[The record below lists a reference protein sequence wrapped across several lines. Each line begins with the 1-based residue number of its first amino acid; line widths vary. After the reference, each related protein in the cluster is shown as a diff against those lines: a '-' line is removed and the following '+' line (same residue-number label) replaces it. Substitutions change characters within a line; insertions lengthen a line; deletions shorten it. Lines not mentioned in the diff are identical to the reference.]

1 MYFST
6 KSKTSILL
14 AAIVVAAGTLIQ
26 VSAYTGG
33 KISIKLNN
41 TQFTRLTDTGNYQ
54 IKVFVDYSVTDPAL
68 IGQKINAV
76 MKVYSS
82 DGSLLKTTSFP
93 GGFPVNRTGGT
104 YLLTSIPI
112 SPGPKYYNGNCI
124 HRCEQD
130 KSVVKSRQD
139 NTSYD
144 GSYKILRDYTN
155 TYRLMST
162 SNLRCLTSCSEMT

>member
-14 AAIVVAAGTLIQ
+14 AAIIVAAGTLIQ

-33 KISIKLNN
+33 EISIKLNN
-41 TQFTRLTDTGNYQ
+41 TQFTRLNDTGNYQ

-112 SPGPKYYNGNCI
+112 SPAQNITTETVFTDMNKTNLLSNPVKTTPHMTDLI
-124 HRCEQD
+124 
-130 KSVVKSRQD
+130 KSSEI
-139 NTSYD
+139 TP
-144 GSYKILRDYTN
+144 T
-155 TYRLMST
+155 
-162 SNLRCLTSCSEMT
+162 LTD

>member
-14 AAIVVAAGTLIQ
+14 AVIIVAAGTLIQ

-33 KISIKLNN
+33 EISIKLNN
-41 TQFTRLTDTGNYQ
+41 TQFTRINDTGNYQ

-93 GGFPVNRTGGT
+93 GGFPVNRTGST
-104 YLLTSIPI
+104 YLLTSIPV
-112 SPGPKYYNGNCI
+112 SPAQNITTETVFTDLNKTNLLSNPVKTTPHVTDLI
-124 HRCEQD
+124 
-130 KSVVKSRQD
+130 KSSEI
-139 NTSYD
+139 TP
-144 GSYKILRDYTN
+144 T
-155 TYRLMST
+155 
-162 SNLRCLTSCSEMT
+162 LTD

>member
-14 AAIVVAAGTLIQ
+14 AAIIVAAGTLIQ

-33 KISIKLNN
+33 EISIKLNN
-41 TQFTRLTDTGNYQ
+41 TQFTRLNDTGNYQ

-82 DGSLLKTTSFP
+82 DGSLLKTTSFL

-112 SPGPKYYNGNCI
+112 SPAQNITTETVFTDLNKTNLLSNPVKTI
-124 HRCEQD
+124 PHMTD
-130 KSVVKSRQD
+130 LIKSSEI
-139 NTSYD
+139 TP
-144 GSYKILRDYTN
+144 T
-155 TYRLMST
+155 
-162 SNLRCLTSCSEMT
+162 LTD

>member
-14 AAIVVAAGTLIQ
+14 AAIIVAAGTLIQ

-33 KISIKLNN
+33 EISIKLNN
-41 TQFTRLTDTGNYQ
+41 TQFTRLNDTGNYQ
-54 IKVFVDYSVTDPAL
+54 IKVFVDYSATDPAL

-112 SPGPKYYNGNCI
+112 SPAQNITTETVFTDMNKTNLLSNPVKTTPHMTDLI
-124 HRCEQD
+124 
-130 KSVVKSRQD
+130 KSSEI
-139 NTSYD
+139 TP
-144 GSYKILRDYTN
+144 T
-155 TYRLMST
+155 
-162 SNLRCLTSCSEMT
+162 LTD

>member
-14 AAIVVAAGTLIQ
+14 AVIIVAAGTLIQ

-33 KISIKLNN
+33 EISIKLNN
-41 TQFTRLTDTGNYQ
+41 TQFTRLNDTGNYQ

-93 GGFPVNRTGGT
+93 GGFPVNKTGST
-104 YLLTSIPI
+104 YLLTSIPV
-112 SPGPKYYNGNCI
+112 SPAQNITTETVFTDLNKTNLLSNPVKTTPHMTDLI
-124 HRCEQD
+124 
-130 KSVVKSRQD
+130 KSSEI
-139 NTSYD
+139 TP
-144 GSYKILRDYTN
+144 T
-155 TYRLMST
+155 
-162 SNLRCLTSCSEMT
+162 LTD

>member
-1 MYFST
+1 MFFST

-14 AAIVVAAGTLIQ
+14 AAIIIAAGTLIQ

-33 KISIKLNN
+33 EISIKLNN
-41 TQFTRLTDTGNYQ
+41 TQFTRLNDTGNYQ

-93 GGFPVNRTGGT
+93 GGFAVNRTGGT
-104 YLLTSIPI
+104 HLLTSIPV
-112 SPGPKYYNGNCI
+112 SPAQNITTETVFTDLNKTNLLSNPVKTTPHMTDLI
-124 HRCEQD
+124 
-130 KSVVKSRQD
+130 KSSEITPTV
-139 NTSYD
+139 
-144 GSYKILRDYTN
+144 TN
-155 TYRLMST
+155 
-162 SNLRCLTSCSEMT
+162 

>member
-14 AAIVVAAGTLIQ
+14 AAIIVAAGTLIQ

-33 KISIKLNN
+33 EISIKLNN
-41 TQFTRLTDTGNYQ
+41 TQFTRLNDTGNYQ

-104 YLLTSIPI
+104 YLLTSIPV
-112 SPGPKYYNGNCI
+112 SPAQNITTETVFTDLNKTNLLSNPVKTTPHI
-124 HRCEQD
+124 TD
-130 KSVVKSRQD
+130 LIKSSQI
-139 NTSYD
+139 TP
-144 GSYKILRDYTN
+144 T
-155 TYRLMST
+155 
-162 SNLRCLTSCSEMT
+162 LTD

>member
-14 AAIVVAAGTLIQ
+14 AAIIVAAGTLIQ

-33 KISIKLNN
+33 EISIKLNN
-41 TQFTRLTDTGNYQ
+41 TQFTRVNDTGNYQ
-54 IKVFVDYSVTDPAL
+54 IKVFVDYSVMDSAL

-93 GGFPVNRTGGT
+93 GGFPVNKTGST
-104 YLLTSIPI
+104 YLLTSIPV
-112 SPGPKYYNGNCI
+112 SPAQNITTETVFTDLNKTNLLSNPVKTTPHMTDLI
-124 HRCEQD
+124 
-130 KSVVKSRQD
+130 KSSEI
-139 NTSYD
+139 TP
-144 GSYKILRDYTN
+144 T
-155 TYRLMST
+155 
-162 SNLRCLTSCSEMT
+162 LTD

>member
-14 AAIVVAAGTLIQ
+14 AVIIVAAGTLIQ

-33 KISIKLNN
+33 EISIKLNN
-41 TQFTRLTDTGNYQ
+41 TQFTRINDTGNYQ

-68 IGQKINAV
+68 VGQKINAV

-104 YLLTSIPI
+104 YLLTSIPV
-112 SPGPKYYNGNCI
+112 SPAQNITTETVFTDLNKTNLLSNPVKTTPHMTDLI
-124 HRCEQD
+124 
-130 KSVVKSRQD
+130 KSSEI
-139 NTSYD
+139 TS
-144 GSYKILRDYTN
+144 T
-155 TYRLMST
+155 
-162 SNLRCLTSCSEMT
+162 LTD

>member
-14 AAIVVAAGTLIQ
+14 AAVLVTAGTLIQ

-33 KISIKLNN
+33 EISVKLNN
-41 TQFTRLTDTGNYQ
+41 SEFTRLNDTGNYQ
-54 IKVFVDYSVTDPAL
+54 IKVFVDYSVTDPTL

-82 DGSLLKTTSFP
+82 NGSLLKTTSFP
-93 GGFPVNRTGGT
+93 EGFPVNRTGGT

-112 SPGPKYYNGNCI
+112 PPAQNITTETVFTDLNKTNLLSNPVKTTPHMTDLI
-124 HRCEQD
+124 
-130 KSVVKSRQD
+130 KSSEI
-139 NTSYD
+139 TP
-144 GSYKILRDYTN
+144 T
-155 TYRLMST
+155 
-162 SNLRCLTSCSEMT
+162 LTD

>member
-14 AAIVVAAGTLIQ
+14 AAIIVAAGTLIQ

-33 KISIKLNN
+33 EISIKLNN
-41 TQFTRLTDTGNYQ
+41 TQFTRVNDTGNYQ
-54 IKVFVDYSVTDPAL
+54 IKVFVDYSVMDSAL

-93 GGFPVNRTGGT
+93 GGFPVNRTGST
-104 YLLTSIPI
+104 YLLTSIPV
-112 SPGPKYYNGNCI
+112 SPAQNITTETVFTDLNKTNLLSNPVKTTPHMTDLI
-124 HRCEQD
+124 
-130 KSVVKSRQD
+130 KSSEI
-139 NTSYD
+139 TP
-144 GSYKILRDYTN
+144 T
-155 TYRLMST
+155 
-162 SNLRCLTSCSEMT
+162 LTD

>member
-14 AAIVVAAGTLIQ
+14 AAIIVAAGTLIQ

-33 KISIKLNN
+33 EISIKLNN
-41 TQFTRLTDTGNYQ
+41 TQFTRVNDTGNYQ
-54 IKVFVDYSVTDPAL
+54 IKVFVDYSVMDSAL

-112 SPGPKYYNGNCI
+112 SPAQNITTETVFTDLNKTNLLSNPVKTTPHMTDLI
-124 HRCEQD
+124 
-130 KSVVKSRQD
+130 KSSEI
-139 NTSYD
+139 TP
-144 GSYKILRDYTN
+144 T
-155 TYRLMST
+155 
-162 SNLRCLTSCSEMT
+162 LTD

>member
-1 MYFST
+1 M
-6 KSKTSILL
+6 L
-14 AAIVVAAGTLIQ
+14 AAIIIAAGTLIQ

-33 KISIKLNN
+33 EISIKLNN
-41 TQFTRLTDTGNYQ
+41 SQFTRLNDTGNYQ

-104 YLLTSIPI
+104 YLLTSIPV
-112 SPGPKYYNGNCI
+112 SPAQNITTETVFTDLNKTNLLSNPVKTTPHMTDLI
-124 HRCEQD
+124 
-130 KSVVKSRQD
+130 KSSEI
-139 NTSYD
+139 TP
-144 GSYKILRDYTN
+144 T
-155 TYRLMST
+155 
-162 SNLRCLTSCSEMT
+162 LTD

>member
-14 AAIVVAAGTLIQ
+14 AAISVAAGTLLQ

-33 KISIKLNN
+33 EISIKVNN
-41 TQFTRLTDTGNYQ
+41 TQFTRLNDTGNYQ
-54 IKVFVDYSVTDPAL
+54 IKVFVDYSVSDPAL

-93 GGFPVNRTGGT
+93 GGFPVNKTGST
-104 YLLTSIPI
+104 YLLTSIPV
-112 SPGPKYYNGNCI
+112 SPAQNITTETVFTDLNKTNLLSNPVKTI
-124 HRCEQD
+124 PHMTD
-130 KSVVKSRQD
+130 LIKSSEI
-139 NTSYD
+139 TP
-144 GSYKILRDYTN
+144 T
-155 TYRLMST
+155 
-162 SNLRCLTSCSEMT
+162 LTD